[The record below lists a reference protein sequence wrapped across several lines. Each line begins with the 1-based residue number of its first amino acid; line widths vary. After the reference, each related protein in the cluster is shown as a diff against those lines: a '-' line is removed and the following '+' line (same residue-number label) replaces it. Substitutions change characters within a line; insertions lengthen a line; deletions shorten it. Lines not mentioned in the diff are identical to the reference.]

1 MPPVHR
7 FGWPDRHCGQVPQ
20 NPDRQATTWSPTRT
34 LVTSSPTASTM
45 PAPSWPSTI
54 GRSSGKA
61 SDTVHDMQIAVAD
74 PGRDGAHQHL
84 AAQRLV
90 DIDRFDRQRRVRL
103 AENGGF
109 YLHRNLLDR
118 SEDLPKESR
127 RQAGP
132 VPRERKARYAFRIG
146 WVQE

>member
-1 MPPVHR
+1 MVADAHAGHVVADRLDNAGALVAEHDRPV
-7 FGWPDRHCGQVPQ
+7 
-20 NPDRQATTWSPTRT
+20 
-34 LVTSSPTASTM
+34 
-45 PAPSWPSTI
+45 
-54 GRSSGKA
+54 GREA
-61 SDTVHDMQIAVAD
+61 SDTIDDMQIAVAD

-109 YLHRNLLDR
+109 YLHRNLLGR
-118 SEDLPKESR
+118 SEDLPKENW